1 MSNLAELQAYK
12 LAIYS
17 GCALEAKGV
26 SVCNL
31 EDFMMGQF
39 VPRSKYQVS
48 CDRCKFHKLYQNIDD
63 AVEKFIE
70 LKRKNQ

>member
-1 MSNLAELQAYK
+1 MEEQAYK

-17 GCALEAKGV
+17 GCALESKGV

-39 VPRSKYQVS
+39 VPRSKYQVT
-48 CDRCKFHKLYQNIDD
+48 CDRNKLSELYHNIDD
-63 AVEKFIE
+63 AVAKFIE
-70 LKRKNQ
+70 LKRKQ